1 MMILTWMKDFF
12 KGAISVCNTK
22 EYIEGDTLLNKI
34 DNAKTPSNEE
44 NLELIKLAKN
54 GDKSAEEELIIR
66 NGKLVYKVYQ
76 KFNNKLKSDMIQEG
90 LIALSQ
96 AIYSYDETKE
106 VMFST
111 YAYTLIFNRMMDFI
125 SYNNGNI
132 PYSKS
137 MVKNLYKINK
147 AKRELEMKNMAITDD
162 NIIKETGLKPSSYY
176 FALNNQLEVFSLDKK
191 INDTDNENS
200 LNDIIDNGENFED
213 DLVEKIANETLTTLL
228 QKYLSERNYDII
240 CRKYGLNGYQESTLE
255 EIGKIYSMTA
265 EGIRV
270 VINSQFERL
279 KRIKSIQA
287 LRSTTH
293 H

>member
-1 MMILTWMKDFF
+1 M
-12 KGAISVCNTK
+12 CNTK

-76 KFNNKLKSDMIQEG
+76 RFNNKLKSDMIQEG

-176 FALNNQLEVFSLDKK
+176 FALNNQIEVFSLDKK

-240 CRKYGLNGYQESTLE
+240 CRKYGLNGYHESSLE
-255 EIGKIYSMTA
+255 EIGKIYAMTA

-287 LRSTTH
+287 LR
-293 H
+293 